1 MQIKTTEYHM
11 STLLQIVK
19 NAGAGKLQI
28 TYNRTVQQSM
38 ASKDKI

>member
-19 NAGAGKLQI
+19 NAGSGKLQI
-28 TYNRTVQQSM
+28 N
-38 ASKDKI
+38 I